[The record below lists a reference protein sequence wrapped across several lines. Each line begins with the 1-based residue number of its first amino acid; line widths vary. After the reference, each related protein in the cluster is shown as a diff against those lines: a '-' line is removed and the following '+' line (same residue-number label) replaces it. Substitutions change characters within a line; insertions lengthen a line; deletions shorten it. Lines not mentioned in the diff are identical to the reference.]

1 MCRLNRGDATRTTSA
16 ISPATSGRTST
27 IRELPL
33 YIRLMG
39 NRVPI
44 RVEQIALDRT
54 GPVSFVTH
62 YDFSATTIAEMQA
75 RRDAAAA

>member
-1 MCRLNRGDATRTTSA
+1 
-16 ISPATSGRTST
+16 
-27 IRELPL
+27 
-33 YIRLMG
+33 MG